1 MWERLLGSRNAL
13 VLRNAPATEREF
25 NVLRT
30 ALDLTFALRVAFP
43 AVRVAFPALRVAF
56 PVVWSGVLWPTEL
69 FEGCTVE
76 ARLTRELG
84 RAAERDIAGLALM

>member
-13 VLRNAPATEREF
+13 VLRNTPATEREF

-30 ALDLTFALRVAFP
+30 ALDLTFA
-43 AVRVAFPALRVAF
+43 VRVTFPALRVAF
-56 PVVWSGVLWPTEL
+56 PVVLGGVLWPTAL
-69 FEGCTVE
+69 FAGVWV
-76 ARLTRELG
+76 AKDRLTRELS

>member
-1 MWERLLGSRNAL
+1 
-13 VLRNAPATEREF
+13 
-25 NVLRT
+25 
-30 ALDLTFALRVAFP
+30 LTF
-43 AVRVAFPALRVAF
+43 AVRVAFLALRVAF
-56 PVVWSGVLWPTEL
+56 PVVLSGVLWPTAL